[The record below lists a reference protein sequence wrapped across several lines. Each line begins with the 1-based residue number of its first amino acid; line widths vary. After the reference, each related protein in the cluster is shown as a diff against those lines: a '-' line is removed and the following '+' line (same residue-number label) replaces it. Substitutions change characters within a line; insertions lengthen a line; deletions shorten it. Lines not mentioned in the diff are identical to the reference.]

1 MRIVLLDDIV
11 NLGEAGAVVTVKDG
25 YARNF
30 LIPRRLA
37 ELATKDAM
45 NRVTLIRRAAE
56 SKRARRKAEAAD
68 KFALLSGKS
77 LTITMK
83 AGTQSR
89 LFGAVTAHTIIEEA
103 LKQLGIAIDRR
114 HIQLDE
120 PIKHLGEYTVP
131 LRASADVTG
140 ELKVVVEAEGP
151 KGQRGGGRNRHGG
164 TAPPVLSAPAES
176 EPVVASSEGA
186 TPAAEAEVEAAAET
200 AAEVAEV
207 IEEKYGDLD
216 Q

>member
-68 KFALLSGKS
+68 KFAQLTDKS

-89 LFGAVTAHTIIEEA
+89 LFGAVTAQTIVDEA
-103 LKQLGIAIDRR
+103 QKQLGITIERR
-114 HIQLDE
+114 HVVLEE
-120 PIKHLGEYTVP
+120 PIKHLGEYTVA

-140 ELKVVVEAEGP
+140 ELKVVIEAEGP

-164 TAPPVLSAPAES
+164 TPPPVLSAPAES
-176 EPVVASSEGA
+176 EPTVASSEGA
-186 TPAAEAEVEAAAET
+186 ESPAAESAPAEDAGGEA
-200 AAEVAEV
+200 
-207 IEEKYGDLD
+207 IEEKYEELEK
-216 Q
+216 